1 MSRLAPIFAAL
12 KAQNKAALVS
22 FIVAG
27 DPHPVLSQEILD
39 GLPAAGV
46 DIIELG
52 MPFTDPMADGPTIQ
66 AADIRALSAGMT
78 LQKTLDMVAAFRSKN
93 TATPIVLMGYYNP
106 VYSYGPEKF
115 AAAAAQAGVDGL
127 ILVDLPPEE
136 DEEIRPFLQQNNI
149 DLIRLITPTTS
160 PARMKAIADTASGF
174 LYYVSIAGVTG
185 TAAIDVPAVAEKI
198 AVIRS
203 ITNLPVAVGFGI
215 RTPVDAAA
223 VSKVADGVVI
233 GSAFVQ
239 TIEKT
244 IENQIVKEVHGV
256 ARTYKAAFA

>member
-1 MSRLAPIFAAL
+1 MSRLAPTFAAL
-12 KAQNKAALVS
+12 RAQNKAALVS

-27 DPHPVLSQEILD
+27 DPNPALSQEILD

-78 LQKTLDMVAAFRSKN
+78 LQKTLDMVAVFRSKN
-93 TATPIVLMGYYNP
+93 TVTPIVLMGYYNP
-106 VYSYGPEKF
+106 VYIYGPEKF
-115 AAAAAQAGVDGL
+115 AAAAAKAGVDGM

-136 DEEIRPFLQQNNI
+136 DEEIRPFLRQNNI

-160 PARMKAIADTASGF
+160 PARIKTIAETASGF
-174 LYYVSIAGVTG
+174 LYYVSITGVTG
-185 TAAIDVPAVAEKI
+185 TAAIDVPAVAGKI
-198 AVIRS
+198 AAIRS
-203 ITNLPVAVGFGI
+203 VTDLPIAVGFGI
-215 RTPVDAAA
+215 RTPMDAAA

-244 IENQIVKEVHGV
+244 IENQTVNEVYGV